1 MKTKKVMLFIVKG
14 ITDKISLG
22 EIISRLIK
30 NQNVR
35 FYIINGDVTSDGAT
49 NQKNAVDKMA
59 SRINRYCKN
68 NFLKRTDISQI
79 VHLVDSDGAYIDDK
93 YIERVKAGGLKY
105 TTKHI
110 YAKSVKF
117 VQERNE
123 KKREIL
129 DVLCDQP
136 TILGISYRVYYFSCN
151 LEHVLHGDIDMSDR
165 KKRIQAEE
173 FADTFYKR
181 EKDFIDFIKNP
192 DFAVPGNY
200 HQTWDFIKKDRNSLS
215 RYSNFHLF
223 FDAI

>member
-1 MKTKKVMLFIVKG
+1 MKTKKVMLFIVEG

-35 FYIINGDVTSDGAT
+35 FYIISGDVTSDGAT

-136 TILGISYRVYYFSCN
+136 TILGIRYNVYYFSCN

-165 KKRIQAEE
+165 KKKIQAEE

-200 HQTWDFIKKDRNSLS
+200 QQTWDFIKKDRNSLS

>member
-1 MKTKKVMLFIVKG
+1 MKAKKAVIFIVEG

-22 EIISRLIK
+22 SITSRLSRDRDI
-30 NQNVR
+30 R
-35 FYIINGDVTSDGAT
+35 FYIMNGDVTSDGAT
-49 NQKNAVDKMA
+49 NRKNAVDKMT
-59 SRINRYCKN
+59 SRINRYCRD
-68 NFLKRTDISQI
+68 NFLKRSDIERI

-93 YIERVKAGGLKY
+93 HIERVKAGGLKY

-151 LEHVLHGDIDMSDR
+151 LEHVLHGDIDMPDR

-173 FADTFYKR
+173 FADMFYKR
-181 EKDFIDFIKNP
+181 EQEFIEFIN
-192 DFAVPGNY
+192 DSEFAVKGNY
-200 HQTWDFIKKDRNSLS
+200 QQTWDFIKQDRNSLN